1 MSDEI
6 CACVLELVAIYSVP
20 FDEVGCKVS
29 DCCPNPGVFY
39 IVKASY
45 GPVYGENVKE
55 DFLGRVCLFREC

>member
-20 FDEVGCKVS
+20 FDEVSCEVS
-29 DCCPNPGVFY
+29 DRCANPGVFD

-55 DFLGRVCLFREC
+55 DF